1 MIRTIARVRRLG
13 QATVEKNASNNTEFG
28 DDLKTKVA
36 WLYYMEG
43 KTQEDISR
51 ALGLSRSKVLRIL
64 ASSRQNGTVQISIAT
79 NLSRCVE
86 LERSL
91 EKLIGLERAV
101 VIPYC
106 QNPETEYADLGL
118 ALGSYISEIL
128 KDNMSIGLGWGRTL
142 STSLTQIEYR
152 DQKHLKVISMLGGL
166 TRVNRYNLSEFAWR
180 FADRLSAQGYLMAVP
195 VLAPDIRTRDTLFS
209 HAGINEIV
217 EASKSLDLAIVTAGD
232 LSPYSTV
239 SQFSILEHE
248 DIASLQAAGAVGH
261 VLFHFID
268 ANGTVIDHP
277 INNRV
282 MAIDPRDLGTTRKI
296 VLASGG
302 WRKYDVVR
310 AAMKLLKPHVLVTDE
325 SVAERLVA
333 EAKQQFEV

>member
-1 MIRTIARVRRLG
+1 MAELNLG
-13 QATVEKNASNNTEFG
+13 E
-28 DDLKTKVA
+28 DLNIQVS

-43 KTQEDISR
+43 KTQEDISK

-64 ASSRQNGTVQISIAT
+64 ASSRQNSTVQISIAT
-79 NLSRCVE
+79 DFSRCVE

-91 EKLIGLERAV
+91 ENSMGLERAV
-101 VIPYC
+101 VIP
-106 QNPETEYADLGL
+106 NSPNSETEYDDLGV
-118 ALGSYISEIL
+118 ALGSYVNGIL
-128 KDNMSIGLGWGRTL
+128 EDKMSIGLGWGRTL
-142 STSLTQIEYR
+142 STSLAEIEYR
-152 DQKHLKVISMLGGL
+152 EQKDLKVISMLGGL
-166 TRVNRYNLSEFAWR
+166 TRVNRQNLSEFAWR
-180 FADRLSAQGYLMAVP
+180 VADRLSAQGYLMAVP
-195 VLAPDIRTRDTLFS
+195 VLAPDIRTRDALFS

-217 EASKSLDLAIVTAGD
+217 KASKSLDLAVVTAGD

-239 SQFSILEHE
+239 SQLSILERE

-268 ANGTVIDHP
+268 ANGRVIDHP
-277 INNRV
+277 INDRV
-282 MAIDPRDLGTTRKI
+282 MAIDPRELGATRKI

-333 EAKQQFEV
+333 EAKQ

>member
-1 MIRTIARVRRLG
+1 MSANTTKQKLGLATVGKTTSIAR
-13 QATVEKNASNNTEFG
+13 EFIE
-28 DDLKTKVA
+28 DLNIQVS

-43 KTQEDISR
+43 KTQEEISK

-64 ASSRQNGTVQISIAT
+64 ANSRQNGTVQISIAT
-79 NLSRCVE
+79 HLSRCVE

-91 EKLIGLERAV
+91 ENALGLERAV
-101 VIPYC
+101 VIPSS
-106 QNPETEYADLGL
+106 QNPETEYADLGI
-118 ALGSYISEIL
+118 ALGSYLNGIL
-128 KDNMSIGLGWGRTL
+128 EDNMSIGLGWGRTL
-142 STSLTQIEYR
+142 ISSLTEIEYR
-152 DQKHLKVISMLGGL
+152 EQKDLKVISLMGGL
-166 TRVNRYNLSEFAWR
+166 TRVNRHNLSEFAWR

-195 VLAPDIRTRDTLFS
+195 VLAPDVGTRNALFS

-217 EASKSLDLAIVTAGD
+217 AESQSLDIAIVTAGD

-239 SQFSILEHE
+239 SQFSILEPE
-248 DIASLQAAGAVGH
+248 DVASLQAAGAVGH

-268 ANGTVIDHP
+268 VNGNVIDHP

-282 MAIDPRDLGTTRKI
+282 MAIDPRGLATTRKI
-296 VLASGG
+296 ILASGG

-310 AAMKLLKPHVLVTDE
+310 AAIKLLEPHVLVTDE

-333 EAKQQFEV
+333 EAT